1 MAMLDAS
8 DRAVTTIMAWTWKQ
22 IEQDW
27 LAGGR
32 VASEPSAVVEAFE
45 RVEAVFGRDWIEQS
59 RIHPLV
65 VPKSSPPQS
74 TVVRGSDPIL
84 TVVQMGGL
92 LASLE
97 GIPGADALM
106 QKLRRGERAAMAEAT
121 AIHLLR
127 QHSSDSVVEL
137 EPTVSVAGRSDRKG
151 DFRVRRNGDPWTYVE
166 VSATDRTAT
175 EREALRLLERLGEPI
190 HSMSGS
196 FVLELFFRS
205 LPDEDEVEAILRW
218 VGDLD
223 GRPNSLSEEL
233 PEGLGT
239 VVYDTTRDPTDIGPR
254 VPNEP
259 YRPGLGR
266 ADVVHGDGEV
276 RSIIVRLPYADTR
289 GRKKL
294 GKESLQLPKN
304 DLGLVMIDTA
314 GAPGS
319 RHSWEPAIR
328 GDLHNHTRVSAVC
341 LFRWA
346 SMAQDGLAEFVAVI
360 GRLIVNPSARRTL
373 PTWIIERLSTLAEP

>member
-1 MAMLDAS
+1 M
-8 DRAVTTIMAWTWKQ
+8 TIMAWTWKQ

-32 VASEPSAVVEAFE
+32 VATEPSAVIEAFE

-59 RIHPLV
+59 RVHPLV
-65 VPKSSPPQS
+65 VPKGSSPQT
-74 TVVRGSDPIL
+74 TVVRGSDPVL

-92 LASLE
+92 LGSLE
-97 GIPGADALM
+97 GIPDVDTLM
-106 QKLRRGERAAMAEAT
+106 KKLRRGERAAMAEAT

-127 QHSSDSVVEL
+127 QHPSDSVVEL
-137 EPTVSVAGRSDRKG
+137 EPTVPVAGRSDRKG
-151 DFRVRRNGDPWTYVE
+151 DFRVRRNGEPWTYVE
-166 VSATDRTAT
+166 VSATDRNAT
-175 EREALRLLERLGEPI
+175 ERDVLRILERLGEPV

-196 FVLELFFRS
+196 FALELFFRS
-205 LPDEDEVEAILRW
+205 LPGEDEAEAILGR
-218 VGDLD
+218 VRDLD
-223 GRPNSLSEEL
+223 GRADSLSEEL

-239 VVYDTTRDPTDIGPR
+239 LVYDPTGDPTDVSPR
-254 VPNEP
+254 VLNEP

-266 ADVVHGDGEV
+266 AAVVHREGEV
-276 RSIIVRLPYADTR
+276 RSISVRLPYADNR

-294 GKESLQLPKN
+294 GKESLQLPRN
-304 DLGLVMIDTA
+304 DPGLVMIDTA

-319 RHSWEPAIR
+319 RQSWEPAIR

-346 SMAQDGLAEFVAVI
+346 SMPQNDLAEVVSVT

-373 PTWIIERLSTLAEP
+373 PSWITERLSALAEP

>member
-1 MAMLDAS
+1 M
-8 DRAVTTIMAWTWKQ
+8 TIMAWTWKQ

-32 VASEPSAVVEAFE
+32 VATEPSAVVEAFE
-45 RVEAVFGRDWIEQS
+45 RVEAVLGRDWIEQS
-59 RIHPLV
+59 RVHPLV
-65 VPKSSPPQS
+65 VPRGSPPQT
-74 TVVRGSDPIL
+74 TVVRGSDPVL

-97 GIPGADALM
+97 GIPAVDTLM
-106 QKLRRGERAAMAEAT
+106 KKLRRGERAAMAEAT

-127 QHSSDSVVEL
+127 QHPSDSVVEL
-137 EPTVSVAGRSDRKG
+137 EPTVPVAGRSDRKG

-166 VSATDRTAT
+166 VSATDRNAT
-175 EREALRLLERLGEPI
+175 EREALRLLEQLGEPV

-196 FVLELFFRS
+196 FALELFFRS
-205 LPDEDEVEAILRW
+205 LPGEDEVEAILGR
-218 VGDLD
+218 VRDLD
-223 GRPNSLSEEL
+223 GRADSFSEEL

-239 VVYDTTRDPTDIGPR
+239 FVYDPTGDPTDVSPR
-254 VPNEP
+254 VLNEP

-266 ADVVHGDGEV
+266 AAVVHREGEV
-276 RSIIVRLPYADTR
+276 RSISVRLPYADNR

-294 GKESLQLPKN
+294 GKESLQLPRN
-304 DLGLVMIDTA
+304 DPGLVMIDTA

-319 RHSWEPAIR
+319 RQSWEPAIC

-341 LFRWA
+341 LFRWLRCLKTG
-346 SMAQDGLAEFVAVI
+346 SSQLRV
-360 GRLIVNPSARRTL
+360 
-373 PTWIIERLSTLAEP
+373 

>member
-1 MAMLDAS
+1 M
-8 DRAVTTIMAWTWKQ
+8 TIMAWTWKQ

-32 VASEPSAVVEAFE
+32 VATEPSAVVEAFE
-45 RVEAVFGRDWIEQS
+45 RVEAVLGRDWIEQS
-59 RIHPLV
+59 RVHPLV
-65 VPKSSPPQS
+65 VPRGSPPQT
-74 TVVRGSDPIL
+74 TVVRGSDPVL

-97 GIPGADALM
+97 GIPAVDTLM
-106 QKLRRGERAAMAEAT
+106 KKLRRGERAATAEAT

-127 QHSSDSVVEL
+127 QHPSDSVVEL
-137 EPTVSVAGRSDRKG
+137 EPTVPVAGRSDRKG

-166 VSATDRTAT
+166 VSATDRNAT
-175 EREALRLLERLGEPI
+175 EREVLRLLERLGEPV

-196 FVLELFFRS
+196 FALELFFRS
-205 LPDEDEVEAILRW
+205 LPGEDEVEAILGR
-218 VGDLD
+218 VRDLD
-223 GRPNSLSEEL
+223 GRADSFSEEL

-239 VVYDTTRDPTDIGPR
+239 FVYDPTGDPTDVSPR
-254 VPNEP
+254 VLNEP

-266 ADVVHGDGEV
+266 AAVVHREGEV
-276 RSIIVRLPYADTR
+276 RSISVRLPYADNR

-294 GKESLQLPKN
+294 GKESLQLPRN
-304 DLGLVMIDTA
+304 DPGLVMIDTA

-319 RHSWEPAIR
+319 RQSWEPAIR

-346 SMAQDGLAEFVAVI
+346 SMPQNDLAEVVSVT

-373 PTWIIERLSTLAEP
+373 PSWITERLSALAEP

>member
-1 MAMLDAS
+1 M
-8 DRAVTTIMAWTWKQ
+8 TIMAWTWKQ

-32 VASEPSAVVEAFE
+32 VATEPSAVIEAFE

-59 RIHPLV
+59 RVHPLV
-65 VPKSSPPQS
+65 VPKGSSPQT
-74 TVVRGSDPIL
+74 TVVRGSDPVL

-92 LASLE
+92 LGSLE
-97 GIPGADALM
+97 GIPDVDTLM
-106 QKLRRGERAAMAEAT
+106 KKLRRGERAAMAEAT

-127 QHSSDSVVEL
+127 QHPSDSVVEL
-137 EPTVSVAGRSDRKG
+137 EPTVPVAGRSDRKG
-151 DFRVRRNGDPWTYVE
+151 DFRVRRNGEPWTYVE
-166 VSATDRTAT
+166 VSATDRNAT
-175 EREALRLLERLGEPI
+175 ERDVLRILERLGEPV

-196 FVLELFFRS
+196 FALELFFRS
-205 LPDEDEVEAILRW
+205 LPGEDEVEAILGR
-218 VGDLD
+218 VRDLD
-223 GRPNSLSEEL
+223 GRADSLSEEL

-239 VVYDTTRDPTDIGPR
+239 LVYDPTGDPTDVSPR
-254 VPNEP
+254 VLNEP

-266 ADVVHGDGEV
+266 AAVVHREGEV
-276 RSIIVRLPYADTR
+276 RSISVRLPYADNR

-294 GKESLQLPKN
+294 GKESLQVPRN
-304 DLGLVMIDTA
+304 DPGLVMIDTA

-319 RHSWEPAIR
+319 RQSWEPAIR

-346 SMAQDGLAEFVAVI
+346 SMPQNDLAEVVSVT

-373 PTWIIERLSTLAEP
+373 PSWITERLSALAEP

>member
-1 MAMLDAS
+1 M
-8 DRAVTTIMAWTWKQ
+8 TIMAWTWKQ

-32 VASEPSAVVEAFE
+32 VATEPSAVIEAFE

-59 RIHPLV
+59 RVHPLV
-65 VPKSSPPQS
+65 VPKGSSPQT
-74 TVVRGSDPIL
+74 TVVRGSDPVL

-92 LASLE
+92 LGSLE
-97 GIPGADALM
+97 GIPDVDTLM
-106 QKLRRGERAAMAEAT
+106 KKLRRGERAAMAEAT

-127 QHSSDSVVEL
+127 QHPSDSVVEL
-137 EPTVSVAGRSDRKG
+137 EPTVPVAGRSDRKG
-151 DFRVRRNGDPWTYVE
+151 DFRVRRNGEPWTYVE
-166 VSATDRTAT
+166 VSATDRNAT
-175 EREALRLLERLGEPI
+175 ERDVLRILERLGEPV

-196 FVLELFFRS
+196 FALELFFRS
-205 LPDEDEVEAILRW
+205 LPGEDEVEAILGR
-218 VGDLD
+218 VRDLD
-223 GRPNSLSEEL
+223 GRADSLSEEL

-239 VVYDTTRDPTDIGPR
+239 LVYDPTGDPTDVSPR
-254 VPNEP
+254 VLNEP

-266 ADVVHGDGEV
+266 AAVVHREGEV
-276 RSIIVRLPYADTR
+276 RSISVRLPYADNR

-294 GKESLQLPKN
+294 GKESLQVPRN
-304 DLGLVMIDTA
+304 DPGLVMIDTA

-319 RHSWEPAIR
+319 RQSWEPAIR

-346 SMAQDGLAEFVAVI
+346 SMPQNNLAEVVSVT

-373 PTWIIERLSTLAEP
+373 PSWITERLSALAEP

>member
-1 MAMLDAS
+1 M
-8 DRAVTTIMAWTWKQ
+8 TIMAWTWKQ

-32 VASEPSAVVEAFE
+32 VATEPSAVIEAFE

-59 RIHPLV
+59 RVHPLV
-65 VPKSSPPQS
+65 VPKGSSPQT
-74 TVVRGSDPIL
+74 TVVRGSDPVL

-92 LASLE
+92 LGSLE
-97 GIPGADALM
+97 GIPDVDTLM
-106 QKLRRGERAAMAEAT
+106 KKLRRGERAAMAEAT

-127 QHSSDSVVEL
+127 QHPSDSVVKL
-137 EPTVSVAGRSDRKG
+137 EPTVPVAGRSDRKG
-151 DFRVRRNGDPWTYVE
+151 DFRVRRNGEPWTYVE
-166 VSATDRTAT
+166 VSATDRNAT
-175 EREALRLLERLGEPI
+175 ERDVLRILERLGEPV

-196 FVLELFFRS
+196 FALELFFRS
-205 LPDEDEVEAILRW
+205 LPGEDEAEAILGR
-218 VGDLD
+218 VRDLD
-223 GRPNSLSEEL
+223 GRADSLSEEL

-239 VVYDTTRDPTDIGPR
+239 LVYDPTGDPTDVSPR
-254 VPNEP
+254 VLNEP

-266 ADVVHGDGEV
+266 AAVVHREGEV
-276 RSIIVRLPYADTR
+276 RSISVRLPYADNR

-294 GKESLQLPKN
+294 GKESLQLPRN
-304 DLGLVMIDTA
+304 DPGLVMIDTA

-319 RHSWEPAIR
+319 RQSWEPAIR

-346 SMAQDGLAEFVAVI
+346 SMPQNDLAEVVSVT

-373 PTWIIERLSTLAEP
+373 PSWITERLSALAEP

>member
-1 MAMLDAS
+1 M
-8 DRAVTTIMAWTWKQ
+8 TIMAWTWKQ

-32 VASEPSAVVEAFE
+32 VATEPSAVVEAFE
-45 RVEAVFGRDWIEQS
+45 RVEAVLGRDWIEQS
-59 RIHPLV
+59 RVHPLV
-65 VPKSSPPQS
+65 VPKGSPPQT
-74 TVVRGSDPIL
+74 TVVRGSDPVL

-97 GIPGADALM
+97 GIPAVDTLM
-106 QKLRRGERAAMAEAT
+106 KKLRRGERAATAEAT

-127 QHSSDSVVEL
+127 QHPSDSVVEL
-137 EPTVSVAGRSDRKG
+137 EPTVPVAGRSDRKG

-166 VSATDRTAT
+166 VSATDRNAT
-175 EREALRLLERLGEPI
+175 EREVLRLLERLGEPV

-196 FVLELFFRS
+196 FALELFFRS
-205 LPDEDEVEAILRW
+205 LPGEDEVEAILGR
-218 VGDLD
+218 VRDLD
-223 GRPNSLSEEL
+223 GRADSFSEEV

-239 VVYDTTRDPTDIGPR
+239 FVYDPTGDPTDVSPR
-254 VPNEP
+254 VLNEP

-266 ADVVHGDGEV
+266 AAVVHREGEV
-276 RSIIVRLPYADTR
+276 RSISVRLPYADNR

-294 GKESLQLPKN
+294 GKESLQLPRN
-304 DLGLVMIDTA
+304 DPGLVMIDTA

-346 SMAQDGLAEFVAVI
+346 SMPRDDLAEFVSVT

-373 PTWIIERLSTLAEP
+373 PSWITERLSALAEP

>member
-1 MAMLDAS
+1 M
-8 DRAVTTIMAWTWKQ
+8 TIMAWTWKQ

-32 VASEPSAVVEAFE
+32 VATEPSAVIEAFE
-45 RVEAVFGRDWIEQS
+45 RVEAVLGRDWIEQS
-59 RIHPLV
+59 RVHPLV
-65 VPKSSPPQS
+65 VPKGSPPQT
-74 TVVRGSDPIL
+74 TVVRGSDPVL

-97 GIPGADALM
+97 GIPAVDTLM
-106 QKLRRGERAAMAEAT
+106 KKLRRGERAAMAEAT

-127 QHSSDSVVEL
+127 QHPSDSVVEL
-137 EPTVSVAGRSDRKG
+137 EPSVPVAGRSDRKG

-166 VSATDRTAT
+166 VSATDRNAT
-175 EREALRLLERLGEPI
+175 EREVLRLLERLGEPV

-196 FVLELFFRS
+196 FALELFFRS
-205 LPDEDEVEAILRW
+205 LPGEDEVEAILGR
-218 VGDLD
+218 VRDLD
-223 GRPNSLSEEL
+223 GRADSFSEEL

-239 VVYDTTRDPTDIGPR
+239 FVYDPTGDPTDVSPR
-254 VPNEP
+254 VLNEP

-266 ADVVHGDGEV
+266 AAVVHREGEV
-276 RSIIVRLPYADTR
+276 RSISVRLPYADNR

-294 GKESLQLPKN
+294 GKESLQLPRN
-304 DLGLVMIDTA
+304 DPGLVMIDTA

-319 RHSWEPAIR
+319 RQSWEPAIR

-346 SMAQDGLAEFVAVI
+346 SMPQNDLAEVVSVT

-373 PTWIIERLSTLAEP
+373 PSWITERLSALAEP

>member
-1 MAMLDAS
+1 M
-8 DRAVTTIMAWTWKQ
+8 TIMAWTWKQ

-32 VASEPSAVVEAFE
+32 VATEPSAVIEAFE

-59 RIHPLV
+59 RVHPLV
-65 VPKSSPPQS
+65 VPKGSSPQT
-74 TVVRGSDPIL
+74 TVVRGSDPVL

-92 LASLE
+92 LGSLE
-97 GIPGADALM
+97 GIPDVDTLM
-106 QKLRRGERAAMAEAT
+106 KKLRRGERAAMAEAT

-127 QHSSDSVVEL
+127 QHPSDSVVEL
-137 EPTVSVAGRSDRKG
+137 EPTVPVAGRSDRKG
-151 DFRVRRNGDPWTYVE
+151 DFRVRRNGEPWTYVE
-166 VSATDRTAT
+166 VSATDRNAT
-175 EREALRLLERLGEPI
+175 ERDVLRILERLGEPV

-196 FVLELFFRS
+196 FALELFFRS
-205 LPDEDEVEAILRW
+205 LPGEDEAEAILGR
-218 VGDLD
+218 VRDLD
-223 GRPNSLSEEL
+223 GRADSLSEEL

-239 VVYDTTRDPTDIGPR
+239 LVYDPTGDPTDVSPR
-254 VPNEP
+254 VLNEP

-266 ADVVHGDGEV
+266 AAVVHREGEV
-276 RSIIVRLPYADTR
+276 RSISVRLPYADNR

-294 GKESLQLPKN
+294 GKESLQVPRN
-304 DLGLVMIDTA
+304 DPGLVMIDTA

-319 RHSWEPAIR
+319 RQSWEPAIR

-346 SMAQDGLAEFVAVI
+346 SMPQNNLAEVVSVT

-373 PTWIIERLSTLAEP
+373 PSWITERLSALAEP

>member
-1 MAMLDAS
+1 MM
-8 DRAVTTIMAWTWKQ
+8 IMAWTWKQ

-32 VASEPSAVVEAFE
+32 VATEPSAVVEAFE
-45 RVEAVFGRDWIEQS
+45 RVEAGLGRDWIEQS
-59 RIHPLV
+59 RVHPLV
-65 VPKSSPPQS
+65 VPKGSPPQT
-74 TVVRGSDPIL
+74 TVVRGSDPVL

-92 LASLE
+92 LASLK
-97 GIPGADALM
+97 GIPAVDTLM
-106 QKLRRGERAAMAEAT
+106 KKLRRGERAAMAEAT
-121 AIHLLR
+121 AIHVLR
-127 QHSSDSVVEL
+127 QHPSDSVVEL
-137 EPTVSVAGRSDRKG
+137 EPTVPVAGRSDRKG

-166 VSATDRTAT
+166 VSATDRNAT
-175 EREALRLLERLGEPI
+175 EREVLRLLERLGEPV

-196 FVLELFFRS
+196 FALELFFRS
-205 LPDEDEVEAILRW
+205 LPGEDEVEAILGR
-218 VGDLD
+218 VRDLN
-223 GRPNSLSEEL
+223 GRADSFSEEL

-239 VVYDTTRDPTDIGPR
+239 FVYDPTGDPTDVSPR
-254 VPNEP
+254 VLNEP

-266 ADVVHGDGEV
+266 AAVVHREGEV
-276 RSIIVRLPYADTR
+276 RSISVRLPYADNR

-294 GKESLQLPKN
+294 GKESLQLPRN
-304 DLGLVMIDTA
+304 DPGLVMIDTA

-319 RHSWEPAIR
+319 RQSWEPAIR

-346 SMAQDGLAEFVAVI
+346 SMPQNDLAEVVSVT

-373 PTWIIERLSTLAEP
+373 PSWITERFSALAEP

>member
-1 MAMLDAS
+1 MM
-8 DRAVTTIMAWTWKQ
+8 IMAWTWKQ

-32 VASEPSAVVEAFE
+32 VATEPSAVVEAFE
-45 RVEAVFGRDWIEQS
+45 RVEAVLGRDWIEQS
-59 RIHPLV
+59 RVHPLV
-65 VPKSSPPQS
+65 VPKGSPPQT
-74 TVVRGSDPIL
+74 TVLRGSDPVL

-97 GIPGADALM
+97 GIPAVDTLM
-106 QKLRRGERAAMAEAT
+106 KKLRRGERAAMAEAT

-127 QHSSDSVVEL
+127 QHPSDSVVEL
-137 EPTVSVAGRSDRKG
+137 EPTVPVAGRSDRKG

-166 VSATDRTAT
+166 VSATDRNAT
-175 EREALRLLERLGEPI
+175 EREVLRLLERLGEPV

-196 FVLELFFRS
+196 FALELFFRS
-205 LPDEDEVEAILRW
+205 LPGEDEVEAILGR
-218 VGDLD
+218 VRDLD
-223 GRPNSLSEEL
+223 GRADSFSEEL

-239 VVYDTTRDPTDIGPR
+239 FVYDPTGDPTDVSPR
-254 VPNEP
+254 VLNEP
-259 YRPGLGR
+259 CRPGLSR
-266 ADVVHGDGEV
+266 AAVVHREGEV
-276 RSIIVRLPYADTR
+276 RSISVRLPYADNR

-294 GKESLQLPKN
+294 GKESLQLPRN
-304 DLGLVMIDTA
+304 DPGLVMIDTA

-319 RHSWEPAIR
+319 RQSWEPAIR
-328 GDLHNHTRVSAVC
+328 GDLHNHTRVNAVC

-346 SMAQDGLAEFVAVI
+346 SMPQNDLAEVVSVT

-373 PTWIIERLSTLAEP
+373 PSWITERLSALAEP

>member
-1 MAMLDAS
+1 M
-8 DRAVTTIMAWTWKQ
+8 TIMAWTWKQ

-32 VASEPSAVVEAFE
+32 VATEPSAVIEAFE

-59 RIHPLV
+59 RVHPLV
-65 VPKSSPPQS
+65 VPKGSSPQT
-74 TVVRGSDPIL
+74 TVVRGSDPVL

-92 LASLE
+92 LGSLE
-97 GIPGADALM
+97 GIPDVDTLM
-106 QKLRRGERAAMAEAT
+106 KKLRRGERAAMAEAT

-127 QHSSDSVVEL
+127 QHPSDSVVEL
-137 EPTVSVAGRSDRKG
+137 EPTVPVAGRSDRKG
-151 DFRVRRNGDPWTYVE
+151 DFRVRRNGEPWTYVE
-166 VSATDRTAT
+166 VSATDRNAT
-175 EREALRLLERLGEPI
+175 ERDVLRILERLGEPV

-196 FVLELFFRS
+196 FALELFFRS
-205 LPDEDEVEAILRW
+205 LPGEDEVEAILGR
-218 VGDLD
+218 VRDLD
-223 GRPNSLSEEL
+223 GRADSLSEEL

-239 VVYDTTRDPTDIGPR
+239 LVYDPTGDPTDVSPR
-254 VPNEP
+254 VLNEP

-266 ADVVHGDGEV
+266 AAVVHREGEV
-276 RSIIVRLPYADTR
+276 RSISVRLPYADNR

-294 GKESLQLPKN
+294 GKESLQVPRN
-304 DLGLVMIDTA
+304 DPGLVMIDTA

-319 RHSWEPAIR
+319 RQSWEPAIR

-346 SMAQDGLAEFVAVI
+346 SMPQNDLAEVVSVT

-373 PTWIIERLSTLAEP
+373 PSWLTERLSALAEP

>member
-1 MAMLDAS
+1 M
-8 DRAVTTIMAWTWKQ
+8 TIMAWTWKQ

-32 VASEPSAVVEAFE
+32 VATEPSAVIEAFE

-59 RIHPLV
+59 RVHPLV
-65 VPKSSPPQS
+65 VPRGSPPQT
-74 TVVRGSDPIL
+74 TVVRGSDPVL

-92 LASLE
+92 LGSLE
-97 GIPGADALM
+97 GVPDVDTLM
-106 QKLRRGERAAMAEAT
+106 KKLRRGERAAMAEAT

-127 QHSSDSVVEL
+127 QHPSDSVVEL
-137 EPTVSVAGRSDRKG
+137 EPTVPVAGRSDRKG
-151 DFRVRRNGDPWTYVE
+151 DFRVRRNGEPWTYVE
-166 VSATDRTAT
+166 VSATDRNAT
-175 EREALRLLERLGEPI
+175 ERDVLRILERLGEPV

-196 FVLELFFRS
+196 FALELFFRS
-205 LPDEDEVEAILRW
+205 LPGEDEVEAILGR
-218 VGDLD
+218 VRDLD
-223 GRPNSLSEEL
+223 GRADSLSEEL

-239 VVYDTTRDPTDIGPR
+239 LVYDPTGDPTDVSPR
-254 VPNEP
+254 VLNEP

-266 ADVVHGDGEV
+266 AAVVHREGEV
-276 RSIIVRLPYADTR
+276 RSISVRLPYADNR

-294 GKESLQLPKN
+294 GKESLQVPRN
-304 DLGLVMIDTA
+304 DPGLVMIDTA

-319 RHSWEPAIR
+319 RQSWEPAIR

-346 SMAQDGLAEFVAVI
+346 SMPQNDLAEVVSVT

-373 PTWIIERLSTLAEP
+373 PSWITERLSALAEP

>member
-1 MAMLDAS
+1 M
-8 DRAVTTIMAWTWKQ
+8 TIMAWTWKQ

-32 VASEPSAVVEAFE
+32 VATEPSAVIEAFE

-59 RIHPLV
+59 RVHPLV
-65 VPKSSPPQS
+65 VPKGSSPQT
-74 TVVRGSDPIL
+74 TVVRGSDPVL

-92 LASLE
+92 LGSLE
-97 GIPGADALM
+97 GIPDVDTLM
-106 QKLRRGERAAMAEAT
+106 KKLRRGERAAMAEAT

-127 QHSSDSVVEL
+127 QHPSDSVVEL
-137 EPTVSVAGRSDRKG
+137 EPTVPVAGRSDRKG
-151 DFRVRRNGDPWTYVE
+151 DFRVRRNGEPWTYVE
-166 VSATDRTAT
+166 VSATDRNAT
-175 EREALRLLERLGEPI
+175 ERDVLRILERLGEPV

-196 FVLELFFRS
+196 FALELFFRS
-205 LPDEDEVEAILRW
+205 LPGEDEVEAILGR
-218 VGDLD
+218 VRDLD
-223 GRPNSLSEEL
+223 GRADSLSEEL

-239 VVYDTTRDPTDIGPR
+239 LVYDPTGDPTDVSPR
-254 VPNEP
+254 VLNEP

-266 ADVVHGDGEV
+266 AAVVHREGEV
-276 RSIIVRLPYADTR
+276 RSISVRLPYADNR

-294 GKESLQLPKN
+294 GKESLQLPRN
-304 DLGLVMIDTA
+304 DPGLVMIDTA

-319 RHSWEPAIR
+319 RQSWEPAIR

-346 SMAQDGLAEFVAVI
+346 SMPQNNLAEVVSVT

-373 PTWIIERLSTLAEP
+373 PSWITERLSALAEP

>member
-1 MAMLDAS
+1 M
-8 DRAVTTIMAWTWKQ
+8 TIMAWTWKQ

-32 VASEPSAVVEAFE
+32 VATEPSAVIEAFE

-59 RIHPLV
+59 RVHPLV
-65 VPKSSPPQS
+65 VPKGSSPQT
-74 TVVRGSDPIL
+74 TVVRGSDPVL

-92 LASLE
+92 LGSLE
-97 GIPGADALM
+97 GIPDVDTLM
-106 QKLRRGERAAMAEAT
+106 KKLRRGERAAMAEAT

-127 QHSSDSVVEL
+127 QHPSDSVVEL
-137 EPTVSVAGRSDRKG
+137 EPTVPVAGRSDRKG
-151 DFRVRRNGDPWTYVE
+151 DFRVRRNGEPWTYVD
-166 VSATDRTAT
+166 VSATDRNAT
-175 EREALRLLERLGEPI
+175 ERDVLRILERLGEPV

-196 FVLELFFRS
+196 FALELFFRS
-205 LPDEDEVEAILRW
+205 LPGEDEVEAILGR
-218 VGDLD
+218 VRDLD
-223 GRPNSLSEEL
+223 GRADSLSEEL

-239 VVYDTTRDPTDIGPR
+239 LVYDPTGDPTDVSPR
-254 VPNEP
+254 VLNEP

-266 ADVVHGDGEV
+266 AAVVHREGEV
-276 RSIIVRLPYADTR
+276 RSISVRLPYADNR

-294 GKESLQLPKN
+294 GKESLQVPRN
-304 DLGLVMIDTA
+304 DPGLVMIDTA

-319 RHSWEPAIR
+319 RQSWEPAIR

-346 SMAQDGLAEFVAVI
+346 SMPQNDLAEVVSVT

-373 PTWIIERLSTLAEP
+373 PSWITERLSALAEP

>member
-1 MAMLDAS
+1 M
-8 DRAVTTIMAWTWKQ
+8 TIMAWTWKQ

-32 VASEPSAVVEAFE
+32 VATKPSAVVEAFE
-45 RVEAVFGRDWIEQS
+45 RVEAVLGRDWIEQS
-59 RIHPLV
+59 RVHPLV
-65 VPKSSPPQS
+65 VPKGSPPQT
-74 TVVRGSDPIL
+74 TVVRGSDPVL

-97 GIPGADALM
+97 GIPAVDTLM
-106 QKLRRGERAAMAEAT
+106 KKLRRGERAAMAEAT

-127 QHSSDSVVEL
+127 QHPSDSVVEL
-137 EPTVSVAGRSDRKG
+137 EPTVPVAGRSDRKG

-166 VSATDRTAT
+166 VSATDRNAT
-175 EREALRLLERLGEPI
+175 EREVLRLLERLGEPV

-196 FVLELFFRS
+196 FALELFFRS
-205 LPDEDEVEAILRW
+205 LPGEDEVEAILGR
-218 VGDLD
+218 VRDLD
-223 GRPNSLSEEL
+223 GRADSFSEEL

-239 VVYDTTRDPTDIGPR
+239 FVYDPTGDPTDVSPR
-254 VPNEP
+254 VLNEP

-266 ADVVHGDGEV
+266 AAVVHREGEV
-276 RSIIVRLPYADTR
+276 RSISVRLPYADNR

-294 GKESLQLPKN
+294 GKESLQLPRN
-304 DLGLVMIDTA
+304 DPGLVMIDTA

-319 RHSWEPAIR
+319 RQSWEPAIR

-346 SMAQDGLAEFVAVI
+346 SMPQNDLAEVVSVT

-373 PTWIIERLSTLAEP
+373 PSWITERLSALAEP

>member
-1 MAMLDAS
+1 MM
-8 DRAVTTIMAWTWKQ
+8 IMAWTWKQ

-32 VASEPSAVVEAFE
+32 VATEPSAVVEAFE
-45 RVEAVFGRDWIEQS
+45 RVEAVLGRDWIEQS
-59 RIHPLV
+59 RVHPLV
-65 VPKSSPPQS
+65 VPRGSPPQT
-74 TVVRGSDPIL
+74 TVVRGSDPVL

-97 GIPGADALM
+97 GIPAVDTLM
-106 QKLRRGERAAMAEAT
+106 KKLRRGERAAMAEAT

-127 QHSSDSVVEL
+127 QHPSDSVVEL
-137 EPTVSVAGRSDRKG
+137 EPTVPVAGRSDRKG
-151 DFRVRRNGDPWTYVE
+151 DFRVRRNCDPWTYVE
-166 VSATDRTAT
+166 VSATDRNAT
-175 EREALRLLERLGEPI
+175 EREVLRLLERLGEPV

-196 FVLELFFRS
+196 FALELFFRS
-205 LPDEDEVEAILRW
+205 LPGEDEVEAILGR
-218 VGDLD
+218 VRDLD
-223 GRPNSLSEEL
+223 GRADSFSEEL

-239 VVYDTTRDPTDIGPR
+239 FVYDPTGDPTDVSPR
-254 VPNEP
+254 VLNEP

-266 ADVVHGDGEV
+266 AAVVHREGEV
-276 RSIIVRLPYADTR
+276 RSISVRLPYADNR

-294 GKESLQLPKN
+294 GKESLQLPRN
-304 DLGLVMIDTA
+304 DPGLVMIDTA

-319 RHSWEPAIR
+319 RQSWEPAIR

-346 SMAQDGLAEFVAVI
+346 SMPQNDLAEVVSVT

-373 PTWIIERLSTLAEP
+373 PSWITERLSALAEP